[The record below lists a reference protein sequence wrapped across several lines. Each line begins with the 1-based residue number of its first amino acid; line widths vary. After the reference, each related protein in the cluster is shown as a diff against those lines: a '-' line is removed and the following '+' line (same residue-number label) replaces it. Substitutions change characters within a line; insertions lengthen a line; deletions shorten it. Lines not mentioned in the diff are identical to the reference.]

1 MSKNTK
7 SDALKYDK
15 KTPREHVLIRPDTY
29 VGDTEPTTEPLYVV
43 NEDKIIKENINF
55 TPGFLK
61 IVDELL
67 VNARDASV
75 NDKSCDTIKVEYNI
89 EEGYISVWNNGD
101 KGIPIEEHPE
111 HKMLVPT
118 MIFGELLTSSN
129 YNDDEEEQQ
138 VVIMD
143 MGSKLANIFSTKFI
157 IEIVDAKDIKN
168 LFKFGKIICL

>member
-29 VGDTEPTTEPLYVV
+29 VGDTEPTIEPLYVV

-89 EEGYISVWNNGD
+89 EQVFGNVLI
-101 KGIPIEEHPE
+101 KKIEA
-111 HKMLVPT
+111 
-118 MIFGELLTSSN
+118 FFN
-129 YNDDEEEQQ
+129 
-138 VVIMD
+138 
-143 MGSKLANIFSTKFI
+143 SKPRKFTKKNRTNI
-157 IEIVDAKDIKN
+157 IK
-168 LFKFGKIICL
+168 